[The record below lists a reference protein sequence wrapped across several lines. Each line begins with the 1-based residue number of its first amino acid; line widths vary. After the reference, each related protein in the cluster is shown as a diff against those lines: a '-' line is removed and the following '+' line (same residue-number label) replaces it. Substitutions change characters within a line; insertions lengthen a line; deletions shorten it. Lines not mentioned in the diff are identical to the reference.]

1 MAANPVELGV
11 IRVAKPCHR
20 DWEKMSGDARSR
32 FCADCQLNV
41 FNLSEM
47 TTEEARELIREK
59 EGQLCVR
66 FYQRADGTVLTRDC
80 PVGVAKQRRKVIVAA
95 GAAVAS
101 AAGLAA
107 FALSDSPP
115 PPVDAPVA
123 IEAGCDLPEP
133 AATTA
138 PTPAAPDD
146 GWIEKR
152 RGQLGGRERSPGQLV
167 MGRMNTIQVIK
178 KEGK

>member
-101 AAGLAA
+101 VAGLAA
-107 FALSDSPP
+107 FALTDSPP
-115 PPVDAPVA
+115 PAVDAPV
-123 IEAGCDLPEP
+123 
-133 AATTA
+133 
-138 PTPAAPDD
+138 
-146 GWIEKR
+146 
-152 RGQLGGRERSPGQLV
+152 
-167 MGRMNTIQVIK
+167 
-178 KEGK
+178 